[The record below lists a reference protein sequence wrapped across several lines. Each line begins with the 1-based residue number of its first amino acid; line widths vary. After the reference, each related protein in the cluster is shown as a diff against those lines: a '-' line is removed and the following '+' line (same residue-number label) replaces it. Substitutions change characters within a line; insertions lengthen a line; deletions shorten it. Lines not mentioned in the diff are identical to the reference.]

1 MIRYH
6 VKHSKKSRNTLRF
19 LGLFL
24 FLFAVLVLWLFFA
37 GGGSKHVIGA
47 ILGALIGL
55 YGGYLFIH
63 SFELDKYD
71 IDYEFTEEA
80 MTVKHYRGVSVFPY
94 EKIDDV
100 TLVSPDNEMLYS
112 LIQIKAGRH
121 KFLIPFSYKKELC
134 DQIYQLLTEKVT
146 IRDLMDEIE
155 KAKAAAAAQ
164 PAAEGSDTATQEEKP
179 SEK

>member
-24 FLFAVLVLWLFFA
+24 ILFAVLVLWLFFA
-37 GGGSKHVIGA
+37 SGGSKHLVGA
-47 ILGALIGL
+47 ILGTLIGI
-55 YGGYLFIH
+55 YGLYLFIH

-71 IDYEFTEEA
+71 IDYEFAEDA
-80 MTVKHYRGVSVFPY
+80 MTVKHRRGVTVFPY
-94 EKIDDV
+94 NEIDDV
-100 TLVSPDNEMLYS
+100 TLVVPENEMLYS

-155 KAKAAAAAQ
+155 QARASA
-164 PAAEGSDTATQEEKP
+164 PEKP
-179 SEK
+179 ADTEIPQNKD